1 MSTASIFVQSAAI
14 NPPEQPLPREL
25 LAQKNVDL
33 AVITSGNFDNVQNY
47 PGAWLDQ
54 LNPQRVMVAHYEP
67 FWKPID
73 TNSIELMPTLDMDK
87 FLERINEHVD
97 DPDQVHLPMSTSI
110 LTID

>member
-1 MSTASIFVQSAAI
+1 M
-14 NPPEQPLPREL
+14 

-33 AVITSGNFDNVQNY
+33 AVITCDNFDNVQNY